1 MTFLFPLGLLGLIG
15 VPVIVIIYV
24 LRNKFNEQTVPSTYL
39 WILSEKFFKRRN
51 PLSGLTGIISL
62 ILQILTVVTVSL
74 AVSRPIFVLP
84 NSASEY
90 CFVLDASGSM
100 NVQTDGET
108 RFALAQDAIQKDIN
122 TASAGSTYTLI
133 HVSTETTV
141 AYERLS
147 DKKLAVEVLKGLS
160 CSDGEVEYTQSLAT
174 AQGYFDE
181 NPSTIVKVYTD
192 TAFEKA
198 DNVEIINVAN
208 VNDVNYALSDV
219 ESSLLGGMLSVRA
232 NVTAFG
238 ADGQLNVELY
248 VDGAQTHTARETL
261 SLQAG
266 ETQPVTLSTTLETYE
281 SFRIFITN
289 NDALATDNEYIGYNQ
304 KNESAYDILIVS
316 ETPFF
321 WQASFDSVT
330 DSKVDTATPDEYD
343 VSTTA
348 YEGYGL
354 YVFHSYTPQT
364 LPDAAVW
371 LVNATGSVENAGF
384 STRGIV
390 ALDEPMEIVKSNST
404 ATIAKTLL
412 TGIDGRDIFIRE
424 YVKCSGM
431 YTKFTTLFTYDA
443 NPMIFAGVN
452 ALGNREVVFA
462 FDLHK
467 ANISLSIDQALLV
480 ANLLSYSCP
489 DVLDKTAYS
498 CGEDAHVNVIANAKN
513 VKAVAP
519 NGKEIY

>member
-1 MTFLFPLGLLGLIG
+1 M
-15 VPVIVIIYV
+15 
-24 LRNKFNEQTVPSTYL
+24 
-39 WILSEKFFKRRN
+39 
-51 PLSGLTGIISL
+51 
-62 ILQILTVVTVSL
+62 
-74 AVSRPIFVLP
+74 
-84 NSASEY
+84 
-90 CFVLDASGSM
+90 
-100 NVQTDGET
+100 
-108 RFALAQDAIQKDIN
+108 
-122 TASAGSTYTLI
+122 
-133 HVSTETTV
+133 
-141 AYERLS
+141 
-147 DKKLAVEVLKGLS
+147 
-160 CSDGEVEYTQSLAT
+160 
-174 AQGYFDE
+174 
-181 NPSTIVKVYTD
+181 
-192 TAFEKA
+192 
-198 DNVEIINVAN
+198 
-208 VNDVNYALSDV
+208 
-219 ESSLLGGMLSVRA
+219 
-232 NVTAFG
+232 
-238 ADGQLNVELY
+238 
-248 VDGAQTHTARETL
+248 
-261 SLQAG
+261 
-266 ETQPVTLSTTLETYE
+266 
-281 SFRIFITN
+281 
-289 NDALATDNEYIGYNQ
+289 ATDNEYIGYNQ

-519 NGKEIY
+519 NGKEIYVDDSVDIATFHLDQVGTYTVVMTVSGVEQTYKLYAGATAKESNPLPTETAYSLTGVRQFEKTDGEFDPLAILFVCIALLFIADWMVYCYEKYQLR